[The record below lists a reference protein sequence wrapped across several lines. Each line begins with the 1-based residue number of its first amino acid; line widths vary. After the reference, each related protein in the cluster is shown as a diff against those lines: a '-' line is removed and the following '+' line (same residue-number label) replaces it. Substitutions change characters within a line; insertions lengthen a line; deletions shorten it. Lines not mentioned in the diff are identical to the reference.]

1 MLKSNRLRTLN
12 GFSFMSRRGMHER
25 QTLYNDP
32 EVVEK
37 VYEFMSFLFTDAE
50 LQRLETE
57 GVAPDLSTLNLSR
70 HRSPLAVHAMMYINA
85 ALKVR
90 PPTIIDVA

>member
-1 MLKSNRLRTLN
+1 
-12 GFSFMSRRGMHER
+12 MHER

-37 VYEFMSFLFTDAE
+37 VHEFMSFLFTDAE

-57 GVAPDLSTLNLSR
+57 GVAPDLSTLDLSR

-85 ALKVR
+85 ALGKTSHFSKLSLASFR
-90 PPTIIDVA
+90 IIPNYPRIMD